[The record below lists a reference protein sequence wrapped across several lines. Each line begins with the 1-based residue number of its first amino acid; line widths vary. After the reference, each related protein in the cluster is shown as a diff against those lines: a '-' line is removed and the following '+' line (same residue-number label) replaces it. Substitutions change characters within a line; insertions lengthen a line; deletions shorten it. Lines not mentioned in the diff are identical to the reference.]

1 MQQLRMKK
9 LKNYYSLILF
19 FLLVNTQVK
28 AQSVDVIIKE
38 NGNERQESIDLPVSM
53 TYPLD
58 SLLNDWKAKN
68 YIDLGK
74 DCSTSEINPLF
85 SDSVYIDRLSRI
97 PAVMEMPYNEIIR
110 KFIDMYAGRLRNQVS
125 FMLSACNFYMPI
137 FEEALDA
144 YNLPLELRYL
154 PIIESALNPSAVS
167 RAGASGL
174 WQFMLA
180 TGKMYGLE
188 SNSLVDERRD
198 PIKATWAAARYLKEL
213 YAIYGD
219 WNLVIAAYN
228 CGPGTINKAIRRAN
242 GKTDYWEIYNFLP
255 KETRGYVP
263 AFIAANYVMTY
274 YCDHNICPMETNI
287 PASTDTIQVNKK
299 LHFEQIADICRVSLE
314 QIKSLNPQ
322 YKKNVIPGDSK
333 PYTLRLPQNYISTFI
348 DQQDTIYAHRADEL
362 FKNRKTIAIRDNTP
376 PSATRGKAVVGNGKL
391 VYHKISSGETL
402 GSIAEKYKVRV
413 KDIQN
418 WNGLRNTKITAGKR
432 LKIYK

>member
-1 MQQLRMKK
+1 
-9 LKNYYSLILF
+9 
-19 FLLVNTQVK
+19 
-28 AQSVDVIIKE
+28 
-38 NGNERQESIDLPVSM
+38 M

-74 DCSTSEINPLF
+74 DCSTAEINPLF

-97 PAVMEMPYNEIIR
+97 PAIMEMPYNDIIR

-144 YNLPLELRYL
+144 YGLPLELRYL

-174 WQFMLA
+174 WQFMIS
-180 TGKMYGLE
+180 TGKIYGLE

-198 PIKATWAAARYLKEL
+198 PIKATWAAARYLKEM
-213 YAIYGD
+213 YDIYGD

-242 GKTDYWEIYNFLP
+242 GETDYWKIYNYLP

-287 PASTDTIQVNKK
+287 PASTDTVQVNKN
-299 LHFEQIADICRVSLE
+299 LHFEQIADLCNVPLD

-322 YKKNVIPGDSK
+322 YKKQMIPGDSK
-333 PYTLRLPQNYISTFI
+333 PYTLRLPIDAISNFI
-348 DQQDTIYAHRADEL
+348 DKQDTIYVHRADEL
-362 FKNRKTIAIRDNTP
+362 FRNRKTVAVKEITPSTRKTTAAVAGKGKPTYYTIKSGDTLSTIA
-376 PSATRGKAVVGNGKL
+376 GKYGV
-391 VYHKISSGETL
+391 T
-402 GSIAEKYKVRV
+402 V
-413 KDIQN
+413 KDIQR
-418 WNGLRNTKITAGKR
+418 WNGMSNTKIAAGKR

>member
-1 MQQLRMKK
+1 MKRII
-9 LKNYYSLILF
+9 LGSSLLF
-19 FLLVNTQVK
+19 CALFAVPAMH
-28 AQSVDVIIKE
+28 AQESVEVLIRE
-38 NGNERQESIDLPVSM
+38 NGTERQESIELPKSM

-74 DCSTSEINPLF
+74 DCSTSTVNPMF
-85 SDSVYIDRLSRI
+85 SDSVYIDRLSRM
-97 PAVMEMPYNEIIR
+97 PTVMEMPYNEIVR
-110 KFIDMYAGRLRNQVS
+110 KFIDMYTGRLRNQVA

-144 YNLPLELRYL
+144 YGLPLELKYL

-167 RAGASGL
+167 RAGACGL

-180 TGKMYGLE
+180 TGKIYGLE

-198 PIKATWAAARYLKEL
+198 PIKATWAAARYLKDM
-213 YAIYGD
+213 YDIYKD

-228 CGPGTINKAIRRAN
+228 CGPGTINKAIRRSG
-242 GKTDYWEIYNFLP
+242 GKTDYWEIYNYLP

-274 YCDHNICPMETNI
+274 YCKHNICPMETDI
-287 PASTDTIQVNKK
+287 PEATDTVQVSRN
-299 LHFEQIADICRVSLE
+299 LHFEQISDLCGISLD

-322 YKKNVIPGDSK
+322 FKKSIIPGESK
-333 PYTLRLPQNYISTFI
+333 PQTLRLPINYISAFI
-348 DQQDTIYAHRADEL
+348 DKQDTIYAHHSNEL
-362 FKNRKTIAIRDNTP
+362 FKNRRVVAVSNTRPTARSSKSSTTTGNVTYYKIRKGDN
-376 PSATRGKAVVGNGKL
+376 
-391 VYHKISSGETL
+391 L
-402 GSIAEKYKVRV
+402 GSIARKYGVTVNQLKS
-413 KDIQN
+413 
-418 WNGLRNTKITAGKR
+418 WNGLRSTRISAGKR